1 MASDVTLLNVV
12 RIDPANVIGEGT
24 VKLLQ
29 LNHDNRLRERET
41 LAEIGRYPTIEAL
54 ARMKE

>member
-1 MASDVTLLNVV
+1 MASDVHERLRWQVAERAYLL
-12 RIDPANVIGEGT
+12 EF
-24 VKLLQ
+24 
-29 LNHDNRLRERET
+29 NHDSRIRERET

>member
-1 MASDVTLLNVV
+1 MASDVSERLRQEVAERAYLL
-12 RIDPANVIGEGT
+12 E
-24 VKLLQ
+24 

-41 LAEIGRYPTIEAL
+41 LVETGRYPTIEAL